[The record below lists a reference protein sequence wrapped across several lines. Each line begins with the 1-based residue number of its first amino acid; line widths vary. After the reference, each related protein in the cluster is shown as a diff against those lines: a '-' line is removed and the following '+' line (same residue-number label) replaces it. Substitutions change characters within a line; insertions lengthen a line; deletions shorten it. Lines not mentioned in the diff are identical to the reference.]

1 MKWELDW
8 NDPFT
13 NYLESFE
20 TLVGDRRTWITLSET
35 VKGILTNGSLVCTR
49 IAAQSPI
56 LGAVKKG
63 AQRIIRMVTGVTT
76 KRSPDLD
83 AAHLTA
89 QLRAHALAH
98 LAELPSDELW
108 LIADGSDLRKPYAKE
123 MPHLMKVR
131 ALSGGLVPGYQT
143 LTVLGLTQKRRG
155 ILYHRLF
162 SSKADDFISE
172 PYEVQTALQTLS
184 TAI

>member
-1 MKWELDW
+1 MKWELGW

-13 NYLESFE
+13 HYLEPFE
-20 TLVGDRRTWITLSET
+20 SLVGDRRTWTTLTET
-35 VKGILTNGSLVCTR
+35 VKGIISSGSLVCTR

-63 AQRIIRMVTGVTT
+63 AQRIIRMVTGQTT

-83 AAHLTA
+83 ASHLTA

-98 LAELPSDELW
+98 LAEEPSDELW

-131 ALSGGLVPGYQT
+131 ALQGGLVNGYQT
-143 LTVLGLTQKRRG
+143 LSVLGLTKQRRG
-155 ILYHRLF
+155 ILYHRL
-162 SSKADDFISE
+162 
-172 PYEVQTALQTLS
+172 
-184 TAI
+184 